1 MQYYGLGALVVV
13 MLTLG
18 AAVAYLA
25 MLLVQTSTDLD
36 TSTVALAEQ
45 ESSNSILE
53 QTNRVLLTDRARLEV
68 YLEAATDRYGEVTSE
83 NVSLQSD
90 LVAEKDQ
97 YANIDTELGR
107 LRLRY
112 TELASAHDALTD
124 RHEALVSDYGDLA
137 TQHEALVE
145 RFAEL
150 ERLRE
155 RLPDLQKRIA
165 ALEAQLGQ

>member
-97 YANIDTELGR
+97 YANIDTELG
-107 LRLRY
+107 
-112 TELASAHDALTD
+112 S
-124 RHEALVSDYGDLA
+124 
-137 TQHEALVE
+137 
-145 RFAEL
+145 
-150 ERLRE
+150 
-155 RLPDLQKRIA
+155 
-165 ALEAQLGQ
+165 